1 MHRPRPTRG
10 TSVLLWYEWYL
21 NMTRY
26 ELSRANLN
34 AGVYGS
40 GRALLLIHGFPLNH
54 RMWRNQING
63 LSDRYTVIAPDLR
76 GFGESDISTGAMRM
90 EDYADDLAELLDKM
104 RVKEQIAI
112 CGLSMGGYVAL
123 EFIARHTERIAKII
137 LCNTRADAD
146 SDEIARQRIRTAEEL
161 LVKGVETLASGMIPR
176 LFSKTTLDRRRDTVD
191 EVRQSIL
198 DASPVGVA
206 SALRGMANRT
216 DFNDKLAGIDL
227 PALVLGG
234 SDDEITP
241 PDSMQ
246 TLAASFPRAEYMEIA
261 DAGHLAPLERPAEV
275 NAAMRQ
281 ILW

>member
-1 MHRPRPTRG
+1 
-10 TSVLLWYEWYL
+10 
-21 NMTRY
+21 MTRY
-26 ELSRANLN
+26 ELSRAKLN

-40 GRALLLIHGFPLNH
+40 GRDLLLIHGFPLNH

-76 GFGESDISTGAMRM
+76 GFGDSEISTGAMRM

-104 RVKEQIAI
+104 GVVEQIAI
-112 CGLSMGGYVAL
+112 CGLSMGGYIAL
-123 EFIARHTERIAKII
+123 EFIARHPDRTTKLI
-137 LCNTRADAD
+137 LCNTRADSD
-146 SDEIARQRIRTAEEL
+146 TDEIARQRIRSGEEI
-161 LVKGVETLASGMIPR
+161 LVKGVETLAAGMIPR

-198 DASPVGVA
+198 EASPVGVA
-206 SALRGMANRT
+206 SALRGMADRK
-216 DFNDKLAGIDL
+216 DYSSELANIDC
-227 PALVLGG
+227 PTLVLGS

-241 PDSMQ
+241 PESMRK
-246 TLAASFPRAEYMEIA
+246 LASAFPRAEYMEIA